1 MEEKIFKILLNSPDH
16 TIGVMGEDE
25 QQLVQTAVNAYLRG
39 ETVSFLEWIH
49 KKQWQ
54 YFYECTKGLVGKIT
68 VFCPLPADWPVE
80 PLMEIKGMNA
90 HNFKF
95 SSGFNRKRHL
105 FPVEYHRK
113 VDSLTYDFILPYGS
127 WQHEREEVMQ
137 TLERLN
143 ILDNSIYSRPP
154 QKVERQKH
162 IDIDYLFPI
171 TSEAQPRTIEGKT
184 DTINES
190 QRFQHDSNIFN
201 LYDASKSAHCW
212 VVMENYC
219 LNDSMSGTVS
229 EKVLYPILYGVPF
242 IYIGNREQRLTL
254 ARWGIQPNDPPRSSV
269 RSVAEQM
276 MWLKGIFSDP
286 KLSQQWQDHQG
297 KIIQSNLLALENLPD
312 LLLKG
317 Q

>member
-1 MEEKIFKILLNSPDH
+1 MEKKIFKITLNREDGS
-16 TIGVMGEDE
+16 IGVMGEDE
-25 QQLVQTAVNAYLRG
+25 RALVQSAVDAYLRG
-39 ETVSFLEWIH
+39 ETVDFIEFIH
-49 KKQWQ
+49 IRQWQ
-54 YFYECTKGLVGKIT
+54 YFYQRIKDRYGHIKS
-68 VFCPLPADWPVE
+68 FCPLPADWPVSE
-80 PLMEIKGMNA
+80 NMQVEVRNSLQLHNA
-90 HNFKF
+90 SKF
-95 SSGFNRKRHL
+95 NLLKKS
-105 FPVEYHRK
+105 FPTQYHRQAK
-113 VDSLTYDFILPYGS
+113 EFDHQFIMPYGS
-127 WQHEREEVMQ
+127 RQHEREEVMQ

-154 QKVERQKH
+154 QKVEFQKH

-219 LNDSMSGTVS
+219 LNDDIIGTVS

-254 ARWGIQPNDPPRSSV
+254 ARWGIQPNDPSRSSV

-297 KIIQSNLLALENLPD
+297 KTIQSNLLALENLPD